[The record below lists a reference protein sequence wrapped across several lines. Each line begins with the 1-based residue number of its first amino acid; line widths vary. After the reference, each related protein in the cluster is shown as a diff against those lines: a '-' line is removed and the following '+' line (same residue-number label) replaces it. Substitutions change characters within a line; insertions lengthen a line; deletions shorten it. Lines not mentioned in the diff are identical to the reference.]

1 LRARR
6 GLVKRML
13 AAVGNRCERLHR
25 VAIGGIL
32 LGELPEGEWRHLTPE
47 EVETLLQKNYG

>member
-1 LRARR
+1 LRARH
-6 GLVKRML
+6 GQVKRML

-32 LGELPEGEWRHLTPE
+32 LGELHVGEWRHLTPE
-47 EVETLLQKNYG
+47 EVETLLQKNYE